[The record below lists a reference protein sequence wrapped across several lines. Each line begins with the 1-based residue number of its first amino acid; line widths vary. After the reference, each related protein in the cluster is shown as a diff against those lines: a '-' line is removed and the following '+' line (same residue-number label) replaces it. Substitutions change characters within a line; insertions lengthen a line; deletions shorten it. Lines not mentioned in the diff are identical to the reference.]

1 MVRLRMQRHGR
12 KNRPFYRI
20 SAIDGRT
27 RRDGKVIE
35 QLGWFDPF
43 VTDPAKSIELNL
55 ERVQY
60 WLKMGAQP
68 SDTVRD
74 FLAKRGVG
82 DLKAWEKE
90 RARQRKVV
98 ADHKAKAD
106 AGAAAAAA
114 AGEKK
119 DEKKA

>member
-12 KNRPFYRI
+12 KNRAFFRI

-35 QLGWFDPF
+35 QLGWFDPHAK
-43 VTDPAKSIELNL
+43 DPAKAMELNV
-55 ERVQY
+55 ERVQH

-74 FLAKRGVG
+74 FLAKRGIG
-82 DLKAWEKE
+82 DIKAWEKE
-90 RARQRKVV
+90 RARQRKLVE
-98 ADHKAKAD
+98 DRKAKE
-106 AGAAAAAA
+106 AAAAA

-119 DEKKA
+119 EEAKA